1 MIFKSASV
9 KTLDQATAVLDELKR
24 TYQSQIDAGTLTDKG
39 RERIRRRVKLAE
51 DLEMRSRMESSFSL
65 LGDLIATFQ
74 RFFKAGRWG
83 MTTEEYVDEMQ
94 KLRQRAEAQM
104 KAIPDRS

>member
-9 KTLDQATAVLDELKR
+9 KTLDQAAAVLDELKH
-24 TYQSQIDAGTLTDKG
+24 TYQSQIDAGTLTDTD
-39 RERIRRRVKLAE
+39 RERIRRRLKLAE
-51 DLEMRSRMESSFSL
+51 DLEMRSRTESSFSL

-74 RFFKAGRWG
+74 RFFKTGRWG
-83 MTTEEYVDEMQ
+83 MTTEEYVHEMQ

-104 KAIPDRS
+104 KAIPDHS